1 MGTRVANTDGTY
13 RVEGKQR
20 PGDGAWRKTAAG
32 WALDRMYDGQR
43 LHVAA
48 RTQNDARK
56 AMRELVK
63 RLDAGLPPRDATTTF
78 GAWLAEWSGDI
89 LDARQSKRGPLKVTT
104 KETYRTLLRTHVV
117 GREAVDEGKKKLPA
131 IAPDPISATPL
142 DKLKPSDID
151 RLMVRLTNK
160 GMADSSRRQVYH
172 ILRLALESARRD
184 RLIAVNPAADVD
196 RPVVEQ
202 HEAKYLSPADLIA
215 LLHAAEGLRYHEVLA
230 LVAVTGLR
238 RGEALALKVKDLDL
252 VAGVANVRGTLARVG
267 GKLVVTTTKTKGS
280 TRKVVLVPAVVDM
293 LARLADKRDQ
303 EREHAGNLWTD
314 TGFVFTTE
322 TGQPVDPRNVFR
334 TMQAAAKK
342 AKLTGIGIHTLRHSV
357 ATGMMDSGA
366 NVKVVS
372 GLLGHSSAEITL
384 DTYTHETPE
393 AQRRAVESWAAKI
406 GL

>member
-1 MGTRVANTDGTY
+1 MGKRITAADGTY

-20 PGDGAWRKTAAG
+20 PGDGSWRRTAAG
-32 WALDRMYDGQR
+32 WALDRMCDGQR
-43 LHVAA
+43 LHVTA
-48 RTQNDARK
+48 RTQNEARK

-63 RLDAGLPPRDATTTF
+63 RIDAGLPPRDATITF
-78 GAWLAEWSGDI
+78 GAWLTEWRGDM
-89 LDARQSKRGPLKVTT
+89 LDARQSKRGPLKITT
-104 KETYRTLLRTHVV
+104 KDTYRTLSQTHVL
-117 GREAVDEGKKKLPA
+117 GREADAEKKLEAIPA
-131 IAPDPISATPL
+131 DPISEIPL
-142 DKLKPSDID
+142 DKLKASDID
-151 RLMVRLTNK
+151 RLMVRMKAK
-160 GMADSSRRQVYH
+160 GKSDSSRRQVYH
-172 ILRLALESARRD
+172 IVRIALEAARRD
-184 RLIAVNPAADVD
+184 RLIALNPATDVD
-196 RPVVEQ
+196 RPVVEG
-202 HEAKYLSPADLIA
+202 HEAKYLSPADVVR
-215 LLHAAEGLRYHEVLA
+215 LLEAARGLRYHEVLA

-252 VAGVANVRGTLARVG
+252 VSGVASVRGTLARIG

-334 TMQAAAKK
+334 TMQVAAKK
-342 AKLTGIGIHTLRHSV
+342 AKIEGVGIHTLRHSV
-357 ATGMMDSGA
+357 ATGMMDSGE

>member
-1 MGTRVANTDGTY
+1 MGKRIATEDGTY

-20 PGDGAWRKTAAG
+20 PGDGSWRKTAAG

-43 LHVAA
+43 LHVTA
-48 RTQNDARK
+48 RTQNEARK

-63 RLDAGLPPRDATTTF
+63 RIDAGLPPRDATITF
-78 GAWLAEWSGDI
+78 GAWLAEWRGDM
-89 LDARQSKRGPLKVTT
+89 LDARQSKRGPLKITT
-104 KETYRTLLRTHVV
+104 KDTYRTLSQTHVL
-117 GREAVDEGKKKLPA
+117 GRDADAKKKLEAIPA
-131 IAPDPISATPL
+131 DPISEIPL
-142 DKLKPSDID
+142 DRLKASDID
-151 RLMVRLTNK
+151 RLMVRMKAK
-160 GMADSSRRQVYH
+160 GKSDSSRRQVYH
-172 ILRLALESARRD
+172 IVRIALEAARRD
-184 RLIAVNPAADVD
+184 RLIAINPAADAD
-196 RPVVEQ
+196 RPVVEA
-202 HEAKYLSPADLIA
+202 HEAKYLSPADVLR
-215 LLHAAEGLRYHEVLA
+215 LLEAARDLRYHEVLA

-238 RGEALALKVKDLDL
+238 RGEALALRVKDLDL
-252 VAGVANVRGTLARVG
+252 VSGVASVRGTLARVG

-293 LARLADKRDQ
+293 LARLADKRDR

-342 AKLTGIGIHTLRHSV
+342 AKIEGIGIHTLRHSV
-357 ATGMMDSGA
+357 ATGMMDSGE

>member
-1 MGTRVANTDGTY
+1 MGKRVANTDGTY

-20 PGDGAWRKTAAG
+20 PGDGSWRRTAAG

-43 LHVAA
+43 LHVTA
-48 RTQNDARK
+48 RTQNEARK

-63 RLDAGLPPRDATTTF
+63 RIDAGLPPRDATITL
-78 GAWLAEWSGDI
+78 GAWLAEWRGDM
-89 LDARQSKRGPLKVTT
+89 LDARQSKRGPLKSTT
-104 KETYRTLLRTHVV
+104 KDTYRTLCKTHIEADPV
-117 GREAVDEGKKKLPA
+117 GG
-131 IAPDPISATPL
+131 IPL
-142 DKLKPSDID
+142 DKLKASDID
-151 RLMVRLTNK
+151 RLMVRMKAK
-160 GMADSSRRQVYH
+160 GKSDSSRRQVYH
-172 ILRLALESARRD
+172 IVRIALEAARRD

-196 RPVVEQ
+196 RPVVEG
-202 HEAKYLSPADLIA
+202 HEAKYLSPADVTR
-215 LLHAAEGLRYHEVLA
+215 LLEAARDLRYHEVLA

-238 RGEALALKVKDLDL
+238 RGEALALKVDDLDL

-293 LARLADKRDQ
+293 LARLADKRDR

-342 AKLTGIGIHTLRHSV
+342 AKIEGIGIHTLRHSV
-357 ATGMMDSGA
+357 ATGMMDSGE